1 VIESGSTTPLGAIV
15 IRPESIDVTIDGVSG
30 NGSVGEPFS
39 DGTYWS
45 DGTGWLD
52 EA

>member
-1 VIESGSTTPLGAIV
+1 MDAAPPRSQMGRG
-15 IRPESIDVTIDGVSG
+15 IDVTIDGVSG